1 MAKRLWFHNIGFIN
15 IKTAIVTGA
24 SKGVGLA
31 TVKRLSENGYKV
43 IAVSRNLSKVSELI
57 SDNVEVYNLDIT
69 DSKAIEVFFEKHK
82 DITLDLLVNNAGGG
96 SGPTYIINETPENF
110 RKAYDINV
118 TGPMY
123 LSQLFVPCMERSES
137 PTIIFITSFGGKVPY
152 RGGGNYTN
160 AKRGE
165 RGLIDTMRLEFPQ
178 FGVKITEICP
188 ATIDTQEQKRDQA
201 LTAEDLA
208 EAIYWVGSLPSHV
221 NINEIE
227 MCHIHSSKY
236 G

>member
-1 MAKRLWFHNIGFIN
+1 VVLRLWFHNIGFIN

-43 IAVSRNLSKVSELI
+43 IAVSRNLSKVSKLI

-69 DSKAIEVFFEKHK
+69 DSKAIEVFFEKYK

-96 SGPTYIINETPENF
+96 SGPTHIINETPENF

-178 FGVKITEICP
+178 FGIKITEICP
-188 ATIDTQEQKRDQA
+188 ATIDTQEQKRDHA

-227 MCHIHSSKY
+227 ICHINSSKY
-236 G
+236 N

>member
-1 MAKRLWFHNIGFIN
+1 M
-15 IKTAIVTGA
+15 KTAIVTGA

-31 TVKRLSENGYKV
+31 TVKHLSQNGYKV
-43 IAVSRNLSKVSELI
+43 IAVSRDLSKVSELA
-57 SDNVEVYNLDIT
+57 SDNVEVYSLDIT
-69 DSKAIEVFFEKHK
+69 DSKAIEVFFEKYK
-82 DITLDLLVNNAGGG
+82 DIALDLLVNNAGGG
-96 SGPTYIINETPENF
+96 SSPTHIINETPENF

-160 AKRGE
+160 AKRGQ
-165 RGLIDTMRLEFPQ
+165 RGLIETMRLEFPQ
-178 FGVKITEICP
+178 FGIKITEVCP
-188 ATIDTQEQKRDQA
+188 ATIDTQKEKKENA

-208 EAIYWVGSLPSHV
+208 EAIYWVGSLPNHV
-221 NINEIE
+221 NINQIE
-227 MCHIHSSKY
+227 MCHINSSKF
-236 G
+236 